1 MDASRPSIRCC
12 HTAHQGTRGSPPQS
26 YTAGGERTSNNLES
40 YREFRGAHLWMPQVS
55 PTDEPLAGASNLRTR
70 AQGKLTDGQDAEK
83 GGARHKKSGEQAAKN
98 ISAHVQQRTCVVG
111 EGGSSRKAKQDPRQ
125 HVLAAAWTFPYKT
138 DDRNCWKIKNTLK
151 SLIGAMPKRGKKV
164 AIKWQK
170 LTRKLRLLQR
180 VTRTSLRSG

>member
-12 HTAHQGTRGSPPQS
+12 HTVHQGTRGSPPQS

-83 GGARHKKSGEQAAKN
+83 GGARYEQSGSREQAAKN
-98 ISAHVQQRTCVVG
+98 MSAAVHERTCVVARREAG
-111 EGGSSRKAKQDPRQ
+111 RPNHQSRQ
-125 HVLAAAWTFPYKT
+125 HRLPVVERDSDVCLFWAKSQHPSIQLLTF
-138 DDRNCWKIKNTLK
+138 
-151 SLIGAMPKRGKKV
+151 
-164 AIKWQK
+164 
-170 LTRKLRLLQR
+170 
-180 VTRTSLRSG
+180 